1 MNRVDSK
8 AINPLRALYGCGQ
21 SVWLDYIRRHLL
33 TSGELQ
39 RLMDEDGL
47 RGVTSNPAI
56 FEKAITGSSDYTSAL
71 RDLEARNLDAKASY
85 EALAIRDIQ
94 DAADILRPLYHASDR
109 RDGYVS
115 LEVSPLLARDA
126 RGTLDEARRLWAVVA
141 RENVM
146 IKVPATTQGI
156 AAVRELIGAG
166 INVNVTLLFSKTVYE
181 QVAEAYLCGLQKR
194 ATEGGDLSKVASV
207 ASFFIS
213 RIDSALD
220 AMLATRIKSAS
231 DTREAALLKGLVGQV
246 AIANAKLTYRYYQEL
261 FGSARWRKLAELGA
275 QTQRVLWASTSTK
288 NPAYRDV
295 IYVEELIGRDTVN
308 TIPPATFDAFRDHG
322 QVRPSLTEDVE
333 GAYDTMETLGRVGI
347 SMGEVTDRLLE
358 EGLALFSQSFEKLLK
373 AVAREGGA
381 AAGRGINRQ
390 TSSISGSLAAAV
402 DASLKDWAAAGKVRS
417 LWARDASLWT
427 GTDEGNWLGWLGIA
441 DDQLAH
447 LQHLTSIAEEVR
459 RERFS
464 HVLLLGM
471 GGSSLCPEVLKM
483 SFGQLEGYPELHVLD
498 STDPAQLKAFEAK
511 VDLSRTLCIVSSKSG
526 GTLEPNIFK
535 EYFFERI
542 QQAVGVGEAGN
553 RFIAITDPGSKMQ
566 QVAAADRFRHVF
578 PGLASIG
585 GRYSA
590 LSNFGMVPAAIM
602 GIDVARFLDRTEQM
616 VRACA
621 SCVPVAENPGVLLGT
636 ILGAAA
642 VQGRDK
648 LTIIAS
654 PGIRDLGAWLEQL
667 VAEST
672 GKGGKG
678 LIPVDRESIGAPDVY
693 GDDRVFVYVRLEGG
707 ADPTQDT
714 GIAALERAGQPVVRI
729 ALADVYDLGQEF
741 FRWQIATAVAGSII
755 GINPF
760 NQPDVEVSKVATR
773 TLTAEYERT
782 GGFSTEFPFFEQS
795 GVKLFADEGNA
806 AVLQRNV
813 GRDPTLAQYLKAH
826 FGRLVAG
833 DYFALLA
840 YVHMNATHEQRL
852 QALRH
857 AVRDNMRV
865 ATCLGFGPRFLH
877 STGQGYKG
885 GPASGVFLQITC
897 DDATDVPV
905 PGRKYTFGVVKA
917 AQARGD
923 FQVLA
928 ERNRRALRVH
938 LSSDLPAG
946 LSVLDAAVR
955 EALR

>member
-693 GDDRVFVYVRLEGG
+693 GDDRVFVYVRLEGS